1 MNRLT
6 MEPGRVVQST
16 QGRDAGRYFV
26 VLQVVDDRHVL
37 MADGQSRKIDHPKK
51 KKMMHLRA
59 EAHCGE
65 RGTSGAG
72 EQASA
77 GQRPAQGS
85 LRARSFAESAERTTP
100 RGSCRGWGRQGGL
113 TCPRATSSNWKERSS
128 RLFRTPCSRWSC
140 RMAHRHAVI
149 SGKMRMNFIRIYPG
163 DKVKIELSP
172 YDLNRGR
179 ITWRSKT

>member
-1 MNRLT
+1 MMNRLT

-26 VLQVVDDRHVL
+26 VLQVVDDRYVL

-51 KKMMHLRA
+51 KKMMHLRPKPIVVNVDPQA
-59 EAHCGE
+59 LENKHLQDSDLRKALSASKSDVIELEGKVVEALPNAMFKVELPNGHIV
-65 RGTSGAG
+65 T
-72 EQASA
+72 
-77 GQRPAQGS
+77 
-85 LRARSFAESAERTTP
+85 
-100 RGSCRGWGRQGGL
+100 
-113 TCPRATSSNWKERSS
+113 
-128 RLFRTPCSRWSC
+128 
-140 RMAHRHAVI
+140 AVI